1 MGSKKHIIVSVSNDL
16 SFDQRV
22 HKVCT
27 SLHNAGY
34 NILLVGRIR
43 KKSVPLERVYRIRRF
58 KYIPERGVF
67 FYAVF
72 NIRLFIFLMFKKV
85 DVLHANDLDTLLA
98 NWMAKLF
105 RRKHLVYDTHEY
117 FTGVPEIQNK
127 PIVKKTWTA
136 IEKMIFPKLNYVFT
150 VNDSIAN
157 LYEKE
162 YGIKIKVLRNFPVAT
177 PLIKSK
183 SKRELGLPN
192 DKKIVILQG
201 GGINVDRGSEELLEA
216 IALSD
221 ELFLCIVGDGDVIE
235 VLKKRSCE
243 KDLKDKLM
251 FTGLLPY
258 NEMMQY
264 TMNANVGVSL
274 DKDTNINHKFSL
286 PNKIFDY
293 LKAGI
298 PVVVSDLKEV
308 ATIVKQYKIGKV
320 IPNHLPKSILNSILE
335 VIENT
340 SLYEIQA
347 AQKKLIWKNEEPVLL
362 ALYEELVKK

>member
-1 MGSKKHIIVSVSNDL
+1 MGSKKHIIISVSNDL

-34 NILLVGRIR
+34 NILLVGRVR
-43 KKSVPLERVYRIRRF
+43 KKSVPLEREYKIRRF

-98 NWMAKLF
+98 NWMVKLF

-136 IEKMIFPKLNYVFT
+136 IEKIIFPKLRHVFT
-150 VNDSIAN
+150 VNDSIAD

-162 YGIKIKVLRNFPVAT
+162 YGVKIKVLRNFPVAS

-183 SKRELGLPN
+183 SKSELGLPN

-201 GGINVDRGSEELLEA
+201 GGINIDRGSEELLEA

-221 ELFLCIVGDGDVIE
+221 ELFLCIVGSGDVIE
-235 VLKKRSCE
+235 LLKKRSDK
-243 KDLKDKLM
+243 KDLNGKVM
-251 FTGLLPY
+251 FAGLLPY

-264 TMNANVGVSL
+264 TMNADVGVTL
-274 DKDTNINHKFSL
+274 DKDTNMNYRFSL

-293 LKAGI
+293 IKAGI
-298 PVVVSDLKEV
+298 PVVSSNLVELALIIKKYNLGLLIKNHEPNEILS
-308 ATIVKQYKIGKV
+308 TIVSVVNNQ
-320 IPNHLPKSILNSILE
+320 E
-335 VIENT
+335 F
-340 SLYEIQA
+340 
-347 AQKKLIWKNEEPVLL
+347 KKNINVASKDLIWENEIIPLL
-362 ALYEELVKK
+362 IIYKQFE